1 MQVKKRKGHIQK
13 TKKKKKEKE
22 KKQQPTRTRETN
34 SNNNHPNVKKREM
47 TRKTALLCF
56 ASAIALLG
64 TPVRA
69 GSAKYPLAYC
79 EAPLPELVPIDTNSY
94 TLAQVSLVTRHG
106 DRTPLTLMGDES
118 DVTWDKCTYKEF
130 QVPEV
135 DPSVSYQKVVIPNYE
150 YAPKVNTET

>member
-1 MQVKKRKGHIQK
+1 MCKSKKEKDTFKKQKRKR
-13 TKKKKKEKE
+13 KKKK
-22 KKQQPTRTRETN
+22 R
-34 SNNNHPNVKKREM
+34 NNNRQGQEKPTPQREKREM